1 MSKERTK
8 EQLLEQIETLKSDL
22 NLSLLWTDVYKDRI
36 DRLMQEKEE
45 LENRADEAYKETR
58 HILDIMEEATSS
70 AHYNFSN
77 TLETTG
83 EFRISDALYYI
94 VMVHRQMEHEY
105 DPKRNESEE

>member
-1 MSKERTK
+1 MKERTK
-8 EQLLEQIETLKSDL
+8 EQLLKQIETLKSDL
-22 NLSLLWTDVYKDRI
+22 NVALLWNDVQQ
-36 DRLMQEKEE
+36 DRLDRLIKEKEE
-45 LENRADEAYKETR
+45 LVNTADEAYKETR
-58 HILDIMEEATSS
+58 HILDIMDEAVNS

-105 DPKRNESEE
+105 DPKKNEPEE